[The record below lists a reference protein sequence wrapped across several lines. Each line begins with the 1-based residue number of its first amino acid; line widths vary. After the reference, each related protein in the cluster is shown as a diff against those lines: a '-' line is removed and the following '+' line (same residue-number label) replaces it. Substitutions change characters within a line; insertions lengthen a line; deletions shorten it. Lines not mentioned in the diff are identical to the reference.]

1 MTALIRHAKTEGNLK
16 KKYIGITDEPIISG
30 TRADKKY
37 HEADIVISSPMRR
50 CIETAELIYP
60 GIKPKIYDGLAE
72 TNFGKFENRS
82 YDDLKDDPLYKEW
95 LASSGTLP
103 FPGGESSEAF
113 RKRCVEAY
121 NKAVSDHPGKR
132 LAFVVHG
139 GTIMA
144 VMSYIF
150 GGGFYDYHTDN
161 LCGFEFEQGEG
172 TYKRIK

>member
-16 KKYIGITDEPIISG
+16 KKYIGITDEPIING

-37 HEADIVISSPMRR
+37 PEADIVISSPMRR

-113 RKRCVEAY
+113 RKRFDPL
-121 NKAVSDHPGKR
+121 KD
-132 LAFVVHG
+132 
-139 GTIMA
+139 
-144 VMSYIF
+144 
-150 GGGFYDYHTDN
+150 DYHYPISLIYSRKRQLTNAEKNFVKFIQD
-161 LCGFEFEQGEG
+161 
-172 TYKRIK
+172 YKQ